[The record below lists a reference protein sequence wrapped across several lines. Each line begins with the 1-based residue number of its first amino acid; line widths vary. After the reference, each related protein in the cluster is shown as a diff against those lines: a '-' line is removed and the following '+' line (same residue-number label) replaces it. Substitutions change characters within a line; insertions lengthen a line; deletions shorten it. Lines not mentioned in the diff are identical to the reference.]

1 MILLLIY
8 DKIIVNCIYY
18 ITINIMNFETMEVK
32 RTTREYGHRVFYFY
46 IMEEEDS
53 ISCYIQEKGHAYIC
67 HCVGVPKED
76 PIDFEAVINENIED
90 YVFAYDVEMTIL
102 EDHYNKNI
110 LE

>member
-1 MILLLIY
+1 
-8 DKIIVNCIYY
+8 
-18 ITINIMNFETMEVK
+18 MNFETMEVK

-76 PIDFEAVINENIED
+76 PIDFETVINENIED